1 MTDTLDPAIS
11 DPLEGNRR
19 SGTGVSRTVIN
30 FWLDTALLVTF
41 LALCWTSAVLQ
52 FVFPVGA
59 TADGCQIWGAGVLDW
74 QNAQFT
80 LLCVLASGITLHIM
94 LHWSWIMGVVATR
107 FLGRKPVRD
116 SGAYTLI
123 GVGLLLAILHLLA
136 LGCLAARMGLIST
149 NP

>member
-1 MTDTLDPAIS
+1 MTGNLDSAIS
-11 DPLEGNRR
+11 DPSDINRR
-19 SGTGVSRTVIN
+19 PSTGVSRTVIN

-59 TADGCQIWGAGVLDW
+59 APDGYQIWGAGVLDW

-80 LLCVLASGITLHIM
+80 LLCVLSTGITLHIM
-94 LHWSWIMGVVATR
+94 LHWSWIMGVVTTR

-116 SGAYTLI
+116 SGAHTLI

-136 LGCLAARMGLIST
+136 LGCLAARMSLISA
-149 NP
+149 NQ